1 MSNQVFL
8 LCKQDRNAS
17 IQPVATYADEG
28 MANTHCQSLNKSN
41 ADRDGNVPALYMVIP
56 HTLVGNP
63 RYFSIASGFMT
74 ICVMLMA
81 ASGGWRIGLGTANPF
96 DYPTAACGLILL
108 LIVIKGHF
116 RPKGDMA

>member
-17 IQPVATYADEG
+17 IQPVSTYADED
-28 MANTHCQSLNKSN
+28 MARTHCKALNEKN
-41 ADRDGNVPALYMVIP
+41 ADREGRVPALYMVIP
-56 HTLVGNP
+56 HTLVGKP
-63 RYFSIASGFMT
+63 RFFSIASGIMT

-81 ASGGWRIGLGTANPF
+81 ASGGWRIASGTANPF